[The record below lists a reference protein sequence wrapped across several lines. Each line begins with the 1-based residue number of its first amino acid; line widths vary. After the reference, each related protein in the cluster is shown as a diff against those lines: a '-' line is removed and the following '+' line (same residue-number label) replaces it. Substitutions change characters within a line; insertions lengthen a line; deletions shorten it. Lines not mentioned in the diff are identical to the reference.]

1 MATARSPR
9 ASGFTLIEVLIATAI
24 VGVLAAIALPL
35 YDDYRERARTFQAI
49 NDIGAIGAAVS
60 QRILD
65 ARAVPDSLAEV
76 GYGGA
81 TDPWGR
87 PYEYLNLTPP
97 GSKGKA
103 RKDKKLN
110 PLNTDFDL
118 YSVGKDGQTVAPLP
132 PPQSHDDIIR
142 ARDGRFIG
150 LGRDFDP

>member
-1 MATARSPR
+1 VRSAPR
-9 ASGFTLIEVLIATAI
+9 SASNPRRPGR
-24 VGVLAAIALPL
+24 AAP
-35 YDDYRERARTFQAI
+35 RR
-49 NDIGAIGAAVS
+49 
-60 QRILD
+60 
-65 ARAVPDSLAEV
+65 V

-103 RKDKKLN
+103 RKVKKLN

-118 YSVGKDGQTVAPLP
+118 YSVGKDGKTVAPLP

-142 ARDGRFIG
+142 ARDSRFIG